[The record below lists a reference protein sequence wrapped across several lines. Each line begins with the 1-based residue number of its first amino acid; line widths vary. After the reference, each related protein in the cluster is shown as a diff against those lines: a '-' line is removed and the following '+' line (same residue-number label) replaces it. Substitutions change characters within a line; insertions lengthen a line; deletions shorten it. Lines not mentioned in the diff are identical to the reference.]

1 MIAIGTE
8 NTSVAVATEE
18 RVWALRAES
27 RLPHP
32 IVQIHHEFPYVAAIC
47 RPSAKDVDEVVVL
60 YNCLSVRGA
69 FSSRRICG
77 AHTVALSSDGHVVVA
92 TSKAILYLKP
102 RGEELTILR
111 KEAVD
116 GLAPCAHASLQP
128 LNAAS
133 SPLTRSIVTVCG
145 NAICRVCLKKDAV
158 KLRTLVCGGRG
169 ETAVCVFGEEGKQL
183 FIASG
188 RVLCRYSTAS
198 SHWTRCW
205 KHRCASS
212 IACLRVQPY
221 MSSVA
226 ALCSDGVVLV
236 VNRQGD
242 RIGTWRSSSARYTL
256 GVFSPLQTKPD
267 QLLPSIPLKARRL
280 EQMRWTPRTHRWFL
294 RKTRRRV
301 VLSTLA
307 ARASLI
313 LDVWMGRTL
322 GFMVQVEKS
331 EGEKGGGGDVYDLA
345 CLSGK
350 LGQP

>member
-8 NTSVAVATEE
+8 NTSVAVATRE
-18 RVWALRAES
+18 RVWALRVES

-32 IVQIHHEFPYVAAIC
+32 VVQIHHEFPYVAAIC
-47 RPSAKDVDEVVVL
+47 RPPTKDVDEVVVL
-60 YNCLSVRGA
+60 YNCLSDRGGL
-69 FSSRRICG
+69 SSRRICG
-77 AHTVALSSDGHVVVA
+77 AHTIALSSDGHVVAA
-92 TSKAILYLKP
+92 TSEAILYLKP
-102 RGEELTILR
+102 CGEELAILR
-111 KEAVD
+111 KEAIA
-116 GLAPCAHASLQP
+116 GLAPCANASLQP

-145 NAICRVCLKKDAV
+145 KAICRVRLSKDSV
-158 KLRTLVCGGRG
+158 KLRTLVGGCG
-169 ETAVCVFGEEGKQL
+169 ETAVCVFGDEGKQL

-188 RVLCRYSTAS
+188 RVLCRYLTAS

-205 KHRCASS
+205 KQRCASS

-221 MSSVA
+221 LSSVA

-267 QLLPSIPLKARRL
+267 QLLPSIPPKAQRL
-280 EQMRWTPRTHRWFL
+280 EKMRWTPRAHRWFS
-294 RKTRRRV
+294 RKKRRQV
-301 VLSTLA
+301 VVSTLA

-313 LDVWMGRTL
+313 VDVWMGRAL
-322 GFMVQVEKS
+322 GFMVQVDRGQG
-331 EGEKGGGGDVYDLA
+331 EGEGDEDVYDLA
-345 CLSGK
+345 CRVH
-350 LGQP
+350 